1 LRQHRRRGRSDAL
14 PRPQS
19 ATRRQRCDDPGR
31 AVRVR
36 GGDMIAVPSA
46 AFGASTV
53 KPAEIDLLCRMQSL
67 RLERADDLGPAPPRP
82 REAS

>member
-1 LRQHRRRGRSDAL
+1 VERRFAA
-14 PRPQS
+14 S
-19 ATRRQRCDDPGR
+19 AVDEARRRCDDPGR
-31 AVRVR
+31 VGRVH
-36 GGDMIAVPSA
+36 GGDMIAVPSP

-53 KPAEIDLLCRMQSL
+53 KPAEIDLLWRTQSL

>member
-1 LRQHRRRGRSDAL
+1 
-14 PRPQS
+14 
-19 ATRRQRCDDPGR
+19 
-31 AVRVR
+31 
-36 GGDMIAVPSA
+36 MIAVPSA